1 MFQEAGIY
9 DYEPPLLLQ
18 MCDIA
23 YSLTKEVLLEAR
35 SISEFCGKKQVDK
48 SDVEFALKAFS
59 NYYEINKFTQ
69 MLFMQIA
76 DEKYCK
82 DRIDRLNRLWPK
94 QPQSAEA
101 ANMDATGSS

>member
-1 MFQEAGIY
+1 MAKLPQTAETVKQMFQEAGIE

-59 NYYEINKFTQ
+59 NFFTKKSKNKFT
-69 MLFMQIA
+69 
-76 DEKYCK
+76 
-82 DRIDRLNRLWPK
+82 
-94 QPQSAEA
+94 
-101 ANMDATGSS
+101 